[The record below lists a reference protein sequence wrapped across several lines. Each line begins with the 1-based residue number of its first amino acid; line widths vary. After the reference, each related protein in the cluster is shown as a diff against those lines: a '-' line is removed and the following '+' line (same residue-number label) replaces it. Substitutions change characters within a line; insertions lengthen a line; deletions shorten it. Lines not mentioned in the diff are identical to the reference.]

1 MKEDRLEGAADD
13 IKMPEYLKK
22 RILTKCSE
30 ISENQTADSDK
41 HYHIQ
46 ASGVE
51 RINSHPIRR
60 TFTAIAACAVLVSG
74 VSLAAHYMPRSAD
87 IDKTS
92 ETSDDNTEQ
101 ITDTFADL
109 FDNESLTENGIELT
123 IEQRNH
129 IKEIISEYLW
139 TEIDE
144 ERFVTETENS
154 QSEGQIALIANSGDC
169 IYTLVITDNNYSVFT
184 CKPLEVTEEAQVTT
198 AYYSVGTTE
207 MYEKIAAVLNHEQ
220 EDVNAPVP
228 LSDIAERNY
237 KEVSYSSSEALP
249 QEKRDELAKL
259 FSEGTFKYTPD
270 VSEVYSNPWYIFTDS
285 DCELEVVSDYIYLYS
300 SGTAELHENG
310 ETYFYKYDFDTI
322 SKKIDEILF
331 ADRMFK
337 GSDLVCANMLAETVS
352 AHQTKAFEN
361 VTLSSE
367 TKIAIYDYLSK
378 TVFRKCSDD
387 DIHTYHLTPAS
398 KYYDRALGFDSFELN
413 NYDQMNG
420 WALHFQDNGILEMA
434 DVTDGIAEFSYYL
447 YDPVE
452 FYSVAT
458 DAIPELSSGYP
469 PFGLIYK
476 IGNIS
481 VNGNEIPEEI
491 HKSLSNLFFGLNWQN
506 ETISDD
512 FRDETPSF
520 TIEAG
525 NDLIIRTFDDGT
537 LEYKDADGKVHTY
550 LGIGLPDSM
559 AESIFNMLAFWSD
572 PEYY

>member
-30 ISENQTADSDK
+30 ISEDQTADTDK

-51 RINSHPIRR
+51 RVNSHPIRR

-74 VSLAAHYMPRSAD
+74 VGLAAHYMPRSTNND
-87 IDKTS
+87 HTNEMSNDDK
-92 ETSDDNTEQ
+92 EN
-101 ITDTFADL
+101 ITDTFAEL
-109 FDNESLTENGIELT
+109 LDNESLTENGIELT
-123 IEQRNH
+123 IEQRNQ

-139 TEIDE
+139 TELDE
-144 ERFVTETENS
+144 ERFVTETENAP
-154 QSEGQIALIANSGDC
+154 SEGNISLIADSGDC
-169 IYTLVITDNNYSVFT
+169 IYTLVIMDSEYAVFT
-184 CKPLEVTEEAQVTT
+184 RKPSEVTEEAQVT
-198 AYYSVGTTE
+198 ASYYSIDTTD
-207 MYEKIAAVLNHEQ
+207 MYEKIAAVLIHEPK
-220 EDVNAPVP
+220 DINVPVP
-228 LSDIAERNY
+228 LSDIAEREY

-249 QEKRDELAKL
+249 KEKRDELAKL
-259 FSEGTFKYTPD
+259 FSEDTFKYDPD
-270 VSEVYSNPWYIFTDS
+270 VSEIYSNPWYIFTDS
-285 DCELEVVSDYIYLYS
+285 DCELETVSDYIYLYS

-322 SKKIDEILF
+322 SKKIDDILF
-331 ADRMFK
+331 ADRMVK
-337 GSDLVCANMLAETVS
+337 GSDLVCANMLAENVS
-352 AHQTKAFEN
+352 AHHTKAFEAL
-361 VTLSSE
+361 TLSSE
-367 TKIAIYDYLSK
+367 SKTAIYDYLSE

-387 DIHTYHLTPAS
+387 DIHTYRITPAS
-398 KYYDRALGFDSFELN
+398 KYYNRALGFDTFELN
-413 NYDQMNG
+413 NYDTMNG
-420 WALHFQDNGILEMA
+420 WALHFQDDGILEMA
-434 DVTDGIAEFSYYL
+434 DVTDGNAVFTYYM

-452 FYSVAT
+452 FYSVVT

-481 VNGNEIPEEI
+481 VNGNEIPEDI
-491 HKSLSNLFFGLNWQN
+491 YKSLSNVFFGLNWQN

-512 FRDETPSF
+512 FRSETPSF
-520 TIEAG
+520 TIEVG
-525 NDLIIRTFDDGT
+525 NDLIIRTYDDGT
-537 LEYKDADGKVHTY
+537 LEYKDADGKVHIY

-559 AESIFNMLAFWSD
+559 AESIFNILTFWSD